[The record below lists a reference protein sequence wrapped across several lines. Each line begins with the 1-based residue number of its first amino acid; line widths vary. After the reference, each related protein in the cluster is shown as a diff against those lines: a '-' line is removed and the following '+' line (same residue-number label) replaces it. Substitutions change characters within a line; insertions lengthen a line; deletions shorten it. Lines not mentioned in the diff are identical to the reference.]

1 MSQMPPPPLNTP
13 LTLSVVP
20 WTWQVQASPNFFW
33 NNIHY
38 LNCLTHIGPG
48 YRIRNHNST
57 MFGSGSGSNTRSSQ
71 LYISWK
77 QNNVYRTILYYRVAT
92 SKGLWAV
99 TFSPDEISGRR
110 WAWFL
115 VRIYDGLMNG
125 DDELCCY
132 YEGDIYNN
140 STALMHYITS
150 RSYYYIIHN

>member
-1 MSQMPPPPLNTP
+1 MYVLPGITP
-13 LTLSVVP
+13 RIQRTIPQWKVSLQKIYCFCNILY
-20 WTWQVQASPNFFW
+20 WTTSAFFIQDA
-33 NNIHY
+33 NYSKNKCAEY
-38 LNCLTHIGPG
+38 FN
-48 YRIRNHNST
+48 RA
-57 MFGSGSGSNTRSSQ
+57 M
-71 LYISWK
+71 
-77 QNNVYRTILYYRVAT
+77 NVKIFKPKSIIYFMKAEQCFYRTILYYRVAT
-92 SKGLWAV
+92 SKGPWAV